1 MEPDSS
7 PTLRLHAADN
17 VAVARSDIRSGS
29 IVEGD
34 VRALDDIPAGHKV
47 AVRAIAAGDAVL
59 KYSSPIGVAAQ
70 AIEAG
75 RHVHSHNVIAELP
88 QREHASRR
96 TAGTTGGAAGQ
107 ASFQGFVRPDG
118 RVATRNYVGIVTT
131 VNCSATVARLIAAQ
145 FDAEKLRRF
154 PGVDGVVAL
163 AHGSG
168 CAMSKASEGFR
179 VLRRTLA
186 GYARHPNFAG
196 VLVLGLGCEQNQ
208 ADALLEDFSLK
219 GTAGTDSL
227 VIQEEGGTR
236 PSVEAGV
243 RSIER
248 LLERASQARRETVSA
263 SHISLALECGGSDGY
278 SGISANP
285 ALGAA
290 ADLLVSHGGTVVL
303 SETPEI
309 IGAEHLLIQ
318 RAVSDEVARQ
328 LEDRVAWWR
337 EYTRSH
343 GVSVGDNP
351 SEGNRRGGITTI
363 FEKSLGAVA
372 KAGTSP
378 LEAVYEYAQPIDRPG
393 LVFMDSPGYD
403 PVAVTGQ
410 VASGCNIVCFT
421 TGRGAVFGCR
431 PVPSLKLSTH
441 TALYR
446 RMAGDIDLDC
456 GGIVEGRET
465 VQDAGR
471 RIFERIL
478 ATASGERTCS
488 ETLGFGSDEFVPW
501 QLGAVL

>member
-1 MEPDSS
+1 MDPNS
-7 PTLRLHAADN
+7 PSTLRLHPADN
-17 VAVARSDIRSGS
+17 VVVARADIAVGAP
-29 IVEGD
+29 IEGK
-34 VRALDDIPAGHKV
+34 VLALEAIPAGHKV
-47 AVRAIAAGDAVL
+47 ATAAIAAGSPVI
-59 KYSSPIGVAAQ
+59 KYSSPIGVATQ
-70 AIEAG
+70 AIDAG
-75 RHVHSHNVIAELP
+75 RHVHIHNVVAELP
-88 QREHASRR
+88 AARPTSRSVAKASAQAAAQR
-96 TAGTTGGAAGQ
+96 
-107 ASFQGFVRPDG
+107 SFEGFVRPDG

-145 FDAEKLRRF
+145 FNGERLAQF

-163 AHGSG
+163 AHTSG
-168 CAMSKASEGFR
+168 CAMSKSSEGFK

-208 ADALLEDFSLK
+208 TSDLLEDFSLK
-219 GTAGTDSL
+219 GEAAVDAL
-227 VIQEEGGTR
+227 VIQEAGGTR

-243 RSIER
+243 KSVER
-248 LLERASQARRETVSA
+248 LLQRASAARREPVSA
-263 SHISLALECGGSDGY
+263 SHIKLALECGGSDGY

-290 ADLLVSHGGTVVL
+290 ADLLVAQGGTVVL

-309 IGAEHLLIQ
+309 IGAEHVLIQ
-318 RAVSDEVARQ
+318 RAASGEVARQ
-328 LEDRVAWWR
+328 LEERVAWWR
-337 EYTRSH
+337 EHTRQH

-372 KAGTSP
+372 KSGTSS
-378 LEAVYEYAQPIDRPG
+378 LMGVYEYAQPIDKAG

-410 VASGCNIVCFT
+410 VASGCNVVCFT

-431 PVPSLKLSTH
+431 PVPSIKLSTN

-446 RMAGDIDLDC
+446 RMTGDIDLDC
-456 GGIVEGRET
+456 GGIVEGLES
-465 VQDAGR
+465 VQSAGQ
-471 RIFERIL
+471 RIFEQIL
-478 ATASGERTCS
+478 ATVSGQPTCS
-488 ETLGFGSDEFVPW
+488 EALGFGADEFVPW